1 MNQLLHDNKMLKVL
15 RVFFDDPIH
24 NFQLRE
30 ISREIRIH
38 HKTVLKFIRQLLKSQ
53 LIKANKTGIYTSYN
67 ANTQNPA
74 FQEYK
79 KAINQINLYESG
91 LIKYISDKIMP
102 ETIILFGGYSKG
114 TDAKTSDIDLFIE
127 SKEEKL
133 ELEKFEVVLG
143 RKIHPLFEINIKNLN
158 KELLNNIING
168 IIVYGYVRI
177 FK

>member
-1 MNQLLHDNKMLKVL
+1 
-15 RVFFDDPIH
+15 
-24 NFQLRE
+24 
-30 ISREIRIH
+30 
-38 HKTVLKFIRQLLKSQ
+38 
-53 LIKANKTGIYTSYN
+53 
-67 ANTQNPA
+67 
-74 FQEYK
+74 
-79 KAINQINLYESG
+79 
-91 LIKYISDKIMP
+91 MP